1 MFGLVQGTASSE
13 DTRRWEQGLCKPTG
27 ANPASCIPPP
37 QLKVAK
43 ISLRHGPR
51 CLLYD
56 YAILTQWPKEGSLH
70 DEQSSLWTWFH
81 IEWITT
87 EEPCLWGV
95 SERFDE
101 GPKIHPECGQ
111 HHLWAGAL
119 HQKDRRKHQHASL
132 YFQTADVMWP
142 STSHSSR
149 HAFSSMLDC
158 PPSNCKPQ

>member
-13 DTRRWEQGLCKPTG
+13 DTCRWEQGLCKPTG
-27 ANPASCIPPP
+27 ANPASCIPP

-43 ISLRHGPR
+43 ISLRHCPR

-56 YAILTQWPKEGSLH
+56 YAMTKRREPSWWAIFIVNLIPYRMNHYGRTRLY
-70 DEQSSLWTWFH
+70 
-81 IEWITT
+81 
-87 EEPCLWGV
+87 PCLWGV

-149 HAFSSMLDC
+149 HAFSSMLS
-158 PPSNCKPQ
+158 PLKL